1 MSNKFDRANF
11 LRQREYAALQSVQYL
26 AVLSDALEAEKD
38 DPVIRQLAKKARACL
53 AKLEELQAEITNKAI
68 ETGGAA

>member
-26 AVLSDALEAEKD
+26 VALSDALESEKD
-38 DPVIRQLAKKARACL
+38 DPVVRQLAKNARACL

-68 ETGGAA
+68 ETEGVS